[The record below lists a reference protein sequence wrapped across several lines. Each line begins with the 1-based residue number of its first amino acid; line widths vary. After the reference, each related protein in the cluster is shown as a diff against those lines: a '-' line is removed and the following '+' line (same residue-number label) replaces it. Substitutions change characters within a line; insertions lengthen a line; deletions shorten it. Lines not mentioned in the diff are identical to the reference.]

1 LHVPVRLSPTLP
13 KQEALEFQG
22 ITTWA
27 AVTREATSPWA
38 VGQREEEAKPVWNSS
53 LIHVV

>member
-53 LIHVV
+53 LIHVA